1 MEMSAQHWVFGYG
14 SLMWRPGFDYEERRE
29 AVLYGAHRRL
39 CIYSH
44 FHRGTPER
52 PGLVLGL
59 DRGGSC
65 RGIAYRVAA
74 ADYTAVLDYLRGREQ
89 VTGVYREVTR
99 RVRLLGEPDR
109 FVHALCYVPDPSHA
123 QYAGRLD
130 PEEQIRI
137 VAQGIGN
144 SGPNPDYVA
153 SAVSHLASL
162 GISDPVLAAVDA
174 GVRTVLSAIGSGDGR
189 APDCIARSA

>member
-1 MEMSAQHWVFGYG
+1 TTAPAERAAAKAGIPARRLSVVHAVLYVHRVRAAHPGLPVDAGRRMEMSAQHWVFGYG

-99 RVRLLGEPDR
+99 RVRL
-109 FVHALCYVPDPSHA
+109 
-123 QYAGRLD
+123 
-130 PEEQIRI
+130 
-137 VAQGIGN
+137 
-144 SGPNPDYVA
+144 
-153 SAVSHLASL
+153 
-162 GISDPVLAAVDA
+162 
-174 GVRTVLSAIGSGDGR
+174 
-189 APDCIARSA
+189 